1 MGNGSLLDFIGNLI
15 LLLVRTDKILF
26 ESVKFNQELASINA
40 KAKPK

>member
-26 ESVKFNQELASINA
+26 ESVKFN
-40 KAKPK
+40 